1 MTNIQNHPNPYNLT
15 TTIKYDLPKPENIKM
30 EIFNL
35 LGQRMATLLNKQ
47 MPTGSHE
54 IEFTAKNL
62 TSGVYLYRI
71 SAGEFHQIKKMI
83 LLK

>member
-54 IEFTAKNL
+54 IEFTAYTL
-62 TSGVYLYRI
+62 PSGVYMYRI
-71 SAGEFHQIKKMI
+71 EAGAFQKVHKMVY
-83 LLK
+83 LK